1 MRLRLI
7 AAAAFLA
14 ATAPATLCAQ
24 GNLSTLGFGYPTS
37 QLSTR
42 ALGTGGATGEMDPL
56 SATNPAALL
65 TLGGSVLYFQAEPEY
80 RTLHL
85 TTGNERTT
93 VARYP
98 LVTAGIP
105 IGQTLMLGLNFSNLL
120 DRSFETHTR
129 STALVAG
136 NALPVTNSFVS
147 NGAIADIRVALSYQA
162 APWLKVGG
170 AAHAITGDNRLTFTE
185 AFDDSTRFAKLSDT
199 ATVAYVGSAY
209 SAGFEAIAG
218 GQFSIA
224 GSYKRGGP
232 MSLRRN
238 DSTVARAHVPDK
250 LALSV
255 AYLGIR
261 GSSIAVRTAK
271 DNWSNMKGLATNPLR
286 ISDSWDTSVG
296 ADILGPR
303 LGDRTVQLRAGY
315 RMRTLPFGLPTT
327 DVSEKSVTVGAGTF
341 LGRGHAALDMALMR
355 ATRSTNTTLSESAW
369 TLSVGITV
377 RP

>member
-7 AAAAFLA
+7 AAAALL
-14 ATAPATLCAQ
+14 TASAPVALRAQ
-24 GNLSTLGFGYPTS
+24 GNLSTLGFGYPTA

-42 ALGTGGATGEMDPL
+42 ALGTAGATGETDPL

-85 TTGNERTT
+85 PGGNERTT

-98 LVTAGIP
+98 LVTAGVP
-105 IGQTLMLGLNFSNLL
+105 LTQSLMLGVNFSNLL
-120 DRSFETHTR
+120 DRTFETVTR
-129 STALVAG
+129 STALVGG
-136 NALPVTNSFVS
+136 NALPVTNSFSS
-147 NGAIADIRVALSYQA
+147 NGAIADIRVGLSYQTT
-162 APWLKVGG
+162 PWLKLGA

-199 ATVAYVGSAY
+199 ATVAYVGTAY

-218 GQFSIA
+218 GQVSIS
-224 GSYKRGGP
+224 GSYKRGGA
-232 MSLRRN
+232 MSMRRN
-238 DSTVARAHVPDK
+238 DSTIARAHVPDK

-271 DNWSNMKGLATNPLR
+271 DNWSNMQDLATGALR
-286 ISDSWDTSVG
+286 ISNGWDTSIG

-303 LGDRTVQLRAGY
+303 FGDRTLQLRGGY
-315 RMRTLPFGLPTT
+315 RMRTLPFGLPTS
-327 DVSEKSVTVGAGTF
+327 DISEKSFTAGAGTF
-341 LGRGHAALDMALMR
+341 LGRGHAALDVAVMR
-355 ATRSTNTTLSESAW
+355 ATRSTNTALSESAL